1 VPKPVTVS
9 NTKVSGQSP
18 QHDVLFCPFPA
29 AEQQFAPDV
38 LAPLYF
44 TVGGGGAWPDIV
56 YWPTLIVDSPF
67 EPQGNIP
74 TPKTPHGWEGYQ
86 LDYLFGRPFPATEQV
101 FNGTPQPRGNIPT
114 PKTPHGWEGYQL
126 DYLFGL
132 PFPTTEQVF
141 EGALQPQGNIPT
153 PKTPHGW
160 EGLQYEPPPSLFA
173 NPFAAAQQ
181 QYSAGRLSTPP
192 LPPPPPIPPPPP
204 PGAGK
209 KRPPLPSYYP
219 QPAYQE
225 EARKPVKPIWDR
237 GGKVEIKDLA
247 PAQPVGPPPMPPAS
261 LFAPRVTAAPLNL
274 PTFNNLMPGNPG
286 AMAQHLEQVAYQS
299 NLAAALK
306 SLGIIKDE

>member
-1 VPKPVTVS
+1 MTATNCPIAEA
-9 NTKVSGQSP
+9 
-18 QHDVLFCPFPA
+18 DLFA
-29 AEQQFAPDV
+29 
-38 LAPLYF
+38 
-44 TVGGGGAWPDIV
+44 
-56 YWPTLIVDSPF
+56 
-67 EPQGNIP
+67 
-74 TPKTPHGWEGYQ
+74 
-86 LDYLFGRPFPATEQV
+86 RPFPVASQV
-101 FNGTPQPRGNIPT
+101 FFAGPLAPALSPVGGCGAFPDIFVRPT
-114 PKTPHGWEGYQL
+114 VPPEFLGAVLRPISAATNTTTKGWYYQL